1 MPDTPLPPPPPVF
14 NPAAAIR
21 PAVIKGMGSA
31 VPDKV
36 VTNDDI
42 AAMGVD
48 TSDEWIRQR
57 TGIAERR
64 VLDPPLQNSDLATA
78 AAKKAIA
85 QAGLTPMDIDL
96 VVCATITQDYVFPTT
111 AALVQKKLG
120 AERAGAIDIVAA
132 CTGFVYGLAYAWGMV
147 STGVMQNV
155 LVVGSEAMSRIVN
168 WTDRNSCILFGD
180 AAGAAVVSAGE
191 AGQLGIRDVRLCADG
206 GHADVLG
213 FKASGTAVA
222 TTHETVEAGEHFINI
237 NGREVFKFAVSR
249 FRELAAEA
257 LRRNNLSVDQV
268 DLVVPHQVN
277 ARIIESALKKLD
289 FPDEKI
295 FMNLEKYGNTS
306 AASIPLA
313 LDEAEKSGRLNKGD
327 TVLLVAFG
335 AGLCWGS
342 SVLEW

>member
-1 MPDTPLPPPPPVF
+1 MPHGRIIGTGF
-14 NPAAAIR
+14 
-21 PAVIKGMGSA
+21 A
-31 VPDKV
+31 VPDRV
-36 VTNDDI
+36 VTNDELSKLI
-42 AAMGVD
+42 D

-64 VLDPPLQNSDLATA
+64 VLELPLQNSDLGTA
-78 AAKKAIA
+78 AAKKALAAAGIA
-85 QAGLTPMDIDL
+85 AMDLDL
-96 VVCATITQDYVFPTT
+96 IICATITQDYAFPTT
-111 AALVQKKLG
+111 ACLIQQKIG

-132 CTGFVYGLAYAWGMV
+132 CTGFVYGLAYAWGLV
-147 STGVMQNV
+147 SMGVMQNV

-180 AAGAAVVSAGE
+180 AAGAAVITAGRP
-191 AGQLGIRDVRLCADG
+191 GQLGIRDVRLCADG

-237 NGREVFKFAVSR
+237 NGRDVFKFAVSR
-249 FRELAAEA
+249 FRELAEEA
-257 LRRNNLSVDQV
+257 LVRNNLTVDDI

-289 FPDEKI
+289 LPDEKI

-313 LDEAEKSGRLNKGD
+313 LDEAEKAGRLKKGD

-342 SVLEW
+342 AVLEW

>member
-1 MPDTPLPPPPPVF
+1 MADTPQPPPPPVF

-21 PAVIKGMGSA
+21 PAVVAGTGSA
-31 VPDKV
+31 VPDRI

-64 VLDPPLQNSDLATA
+64 VADLPLQNSDLAAEASQKALDA
-78 AAKKAIA
+78 AGMSA
-85 QAGLTPMDIDL
+85 MDLDL
-96 VVCATITQDYVFPTT
+96 VVCATITQDYCFPTT
-111 AALVQKKLG
+111 GCLVQKKLG

-132 CTGFVYGLAYAWGMV
+132 CSGFVYGLGYAWGLV
-147 STGVMQNV
+147 SMGVMNNV
-155 LVVGSEAMSRIVN
+155 LVIGSEVMSRILN

-180 AAGAAVVSAGE
+180 AAGAAVITAGTP
-191 AGQLGIRDVRLCADG
+191 GQKGIRDVRLCADG

-213 FKASGTAVA
+213 FKASGTAVP

-237 NGREVFKFAVSR
+237 NGRDVFKFAVSR
-249 FRELAAEA
+249 FRELAEEA
-257 LRRNNLSVDQV
+257 LERNGLTVNDV

-289 FPDEKI
+289 FPDDKI

-313 LDEAEKSGRLNKGD
+313 LDEAQRAGRLKKGD

-335 AGLCWGS
+335 AGLTWGS
-342 SVLEW
+342 AVLEW